1 MSFRCEKRSARQG
14 ATGRA
19 DLCQIVRRLR
29 QEDQSVDAHA
39 REGGAVLR
47 LGTEPGGR
55 KPGKDTEAESG
66 RIAPCCLVLV
76 ARDAC
81 QLGELR
87 MTRLGVEAVAMLA
100 GDSGH
105 ARTEAADDDG
115 WRRLGAQI
123 AGGSVESIVA
133 AREARRVSRPESA
146 EDLRRLCDALGAY
159 GIGLHREPE
168 ALLLSRVGS
177 AAASSRAKAEDEAA
191 SRDLL
196 ERGSH
201 VREETRMSI
210 RYVQHER
217 PQRDPSGRL
226 GERGEGHHA
235 FGHAHWIAIGIA
247 QVIPGPHAIEAR
259 LVGRRGGRAHVR
271 PASTH
276 GDQEQVGLHRG
287 SIAELSRGGPWTR
300 PYAEFGTVVWARR
313 LGSVWA
319 PGNDST
325 VRRHGIIVR
334 DAVVARRTT
343 KRPAMMD
350 GQGMG
355 IAGCGA

>member
-1 MSFRCEKRSARQG
+1 MSFPCEKRSAGQH
-14 ATGRA
+14 AAGRA

-39 REGGAVLR
+39 REGGPVLR
-47 LGTEPGGR
+47 VGTEPRGC
-55 KPGKDTEAESG
+55 KPGKNTEAESG
-66 RIAPCCLVLV
+66 RVAPCRLVL
-76 ARDAC
+76 ATRDAC

-87 MTRLGVEAVAMLA
+87 MTRLGIEAVAMLA

-105 ARTEAADDDG
+105 ARAEAADDYG
-115 WRRLGAQI
+115 WRRVGPQI

-133 AREARRVSRPESA
+133 AREARRISRPKSA

-168 ALLLSRVGS
+168 ALLLLRVGS
-177 AAASSRAKAEDEAA
+177 AATSSRAKAEDEAA
-191 SRDLL
+191 SGDLL
-196 ERGSH
+196 ERGGH
-201 VREETRMSI
+201 VREKTRMSI

-226 GERGEGHHA
+226 GQRGEGHHA
-235 FGHAHWIAIGIA
+235 FGHACWIAIGIT
-247 QVIPGPHAIEAR
+247 QVIPGPHALESR
-259 LVGRRGGRAHVR
+259 LVGRHGGRAHVR

-300 PYAEFGTVVWARR
+300 PYAEFGTVV
-313 LGSVWA
+313 
-319 PGNDST
+319 
-325 VRRHGIIVR
+325 
-334 DAVVARRTT
+334 
-343 KRPAMMD
+343 
-350 GQGMG
+350 
-355 IAGCGA
+355 